1 MPEVPL
7 IVRGGLAVPPREVE
21 QVLLSHP
28 AVAEAVVVGLPDRFW
43 GEVVGAAV
51 RLSAP
56 LPSAAAELSRYC
68 RAFLIRYKVPERWLF
83 TEELPRT
90 ENGKV
95 RRAVVT
101 TQLAVRPAPGLP
113 LVDPID
119 FFRPRLATEDLR
131 IPRQVRRSWALE
143 DL

>member
-7 IVRGGLAVPPREVE
+7 IVRGGLSVLPREVE
-21 QVLLSHP
+21 QVLLGHP
-28 AVAEAVVVGLPDRFW
+28 AVAEAVVVGVPDRFW

-56 LPSAAAELSRYC
+56 LPAAAADLSRYC
-68 RAFLIRYKVPERWLF
+68 RAFLPRYKVPERWLF
-83 TEELPRT
+83 TEELPHT
-90 ENGKV
+90 QNGKV

-101 TQLAVRPAPGLP
+101 AQLAVLPGPGLP
-113 LVDPID
+113 AVDPID

>member
-7 IVRGGLAVPPREVE
+7 IVRGGLSVLPHEVE
-21 QVLLSHP
+21 QVLLGHP
-28 AVAEAVVVGLPDRFW
+28 AVAEAVVVGVPDRFW

-56 LPSAAAELSRYC
+56 LPAAAADLSRYC
-68 RAFLIRYKVPERWLF
+68 RAFLPRYKVPERWLF
-83 TEELPRT
+83 TEEVPRT
-90 ENGKV
+90 QNGKV
-95 RRAVVT
+95 RRAVVIA
-101 TQLAVRPAPGLP
+101 QLAVLPGPGLP
-113 LVDPID
+113 AVDPID

>member
-7 IVRGGLAVPPREVE
+7 IVRGGLSVLPREVE
-21 QVLLSHP
+21 QVLLGHP
-28 AVAEAVVVGLPDRFW
+28 AVAEAVVVGVPDRFW

-56 LPSAAAELSRYC
+56 LPAAAADLSRYC
-68 RAFLIRYKVPERWLF
+68 RAFLPRYKVPERWLF

-90 ENGKV
+90 QNGKV

-101 TQLAVRPAPGLP
+101 AQLAVLPGPGLP
-113 LVDPID
+113 AVDPID